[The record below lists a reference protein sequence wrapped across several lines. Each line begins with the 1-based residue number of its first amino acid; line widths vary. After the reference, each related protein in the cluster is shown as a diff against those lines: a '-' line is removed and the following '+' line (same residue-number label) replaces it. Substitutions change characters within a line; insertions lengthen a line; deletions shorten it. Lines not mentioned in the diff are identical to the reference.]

1 MVVPPD
7 WQPTVINVFLGAA
20 AFTSVDAF
28 ASEEFNRAAP
38 TELAVIAFK
47 KLLRFIVLVF
57 K

>member
-1 MVVPPD
+1 MLVPPD

-20 AFTSVDAF
+20 FASIDAF
-28 ASEEFNRAAP
+28 ASVEFNRVAP

>member
-20 AFTSVDAF
+20 AFDSIDAF
-28 ASEEFNRAAP
+28 ASVEFNRVAP

-47 KLLRFIVLVF
+47 KLLHYWFW
-57 K
+57 